1 MRTQLSAPVSLI
13 VILIGAGLIY
23 YVFHSHGWSFGSD
36 VSLGYTYRSL
46 PVPFGFLVIA
56 GFVMSA
62 WGTGSFLNALL
73 LAGKSNEPIPPS
85 S

>member
-46 PVPFGFLVIA
+46 PVPFSFLVIA

-62 WGTGSFLNALL
+62 WGTRRWTIRKWRRCRSTTMMR
-73 LAGKSNEPIPPS
+73 
-85 S
+85 